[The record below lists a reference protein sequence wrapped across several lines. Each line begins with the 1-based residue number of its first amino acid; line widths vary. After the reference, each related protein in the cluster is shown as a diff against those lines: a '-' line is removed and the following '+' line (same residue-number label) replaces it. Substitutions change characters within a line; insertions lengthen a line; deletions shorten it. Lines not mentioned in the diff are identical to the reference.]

1 MKIQYSMKNMVAWE
15 EKRVKEYM
23 QDKTPSLEKLI
34 THFQDDTVSLTV
46 RGERFDKN
54 NAYQVELILEIP
66 GKVMVGKEDSHSIEK
81 AIDLSKDRLVHQ
93 LKKHEDQLRNKGKS
107 NSSLKRGIKELGDDR
122 AHRSITEVTMDED
135 QALESITSNESESN
149 PISTL

>member
-1 MKIQYSMKNMVAWE
+1 MKIQYSMKNMATWE
-15 EKRVKEYM
+15 EKRVREYM
-23 QDKTPSLEKLI
+23 QEKTAGLEKLM

-46 RGERFDKN
+46 RAERFDKN

-66 GKVMVGKEDSHSIEK
+66 GKLLVGKEDSHAIEK

-93 LKKHEDQLRNKGKS
+93 LKKHEDQLKNKGKS
-107 NSSLKRGIKELGDDR
+107 NSSLKRGIKELSQDRVHRAILQEDD
-122 AHRSITEVTMDED
+122 D
-135 QALESITSNESESN
+135 QAGESIVSSESASK

>member
-1 MKIQYSMKNMVAWE
+1 MKIQYSMKNMVGWE

-23 QDKTPSLEKLI
+23 QDKTASLEKLM

-46 RGERFDKN
+46 RGERYDKN

-66 GKVMVGKEDSHSIEK
+66 GKVFVGKEDSHTIEK

-93 LKKHEDQLRNKGKS
+93 LKKHEDQLKNRGKL
-107 NSSLKRGIKELGDDR
+107 NSTLKRSIKELSDDR
-122 AHRSITEVTMDED
+122 VHRAIVDD
-135 QALESITSNESESN
+135 QEAESIVSSEVDSK
-149 PISTL
+149 PMSTL